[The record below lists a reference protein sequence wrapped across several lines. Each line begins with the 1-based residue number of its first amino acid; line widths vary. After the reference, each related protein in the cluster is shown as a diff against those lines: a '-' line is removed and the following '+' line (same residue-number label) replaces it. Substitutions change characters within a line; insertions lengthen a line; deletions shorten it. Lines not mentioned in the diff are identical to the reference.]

1 MIEIIAALIALT
13 VLTFG
18 YVVSRN
24 FKTENTCKVW
34 VQENRS
40 SDWLCVDRLK

>member
-1 MIEIIAALIALT
+1 MIEIITALSALT

-18 YVVSRN
+18 YFVTRKS
-24 FKTENTCKVW
+24 KTENVCKVW
-34 VQENRS
+34 VQEDRS